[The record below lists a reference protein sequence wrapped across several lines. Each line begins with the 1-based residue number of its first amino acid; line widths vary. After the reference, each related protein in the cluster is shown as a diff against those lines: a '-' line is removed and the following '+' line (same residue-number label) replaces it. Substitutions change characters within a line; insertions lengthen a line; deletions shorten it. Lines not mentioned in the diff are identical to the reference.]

1 MGGTQQEG
9 CYVVE
14 GERDKQN
21 VVLTRGCIC
30 EEIYTLEP
38 CEREQPSQRACR
50 HVMKVRVSTSWNRDF
65 ACGTRSVFVDDAATV
80 IL

>member
-9 CYVVE
+9 GYVVE
-14 GERDKQN
+14 TEQDKQN

-30 EEIYTLEP
+30 KEIYTLEP
-38 CEREQPSQRACR
+38 CERKQPSLHACR
-50 HVMKVRVSTSWNRDF
+50 HVIKVRVSTSWNKDF

-80 IL
+80 TL